1 MHVGVDVL
9 SPGYASGQAK
19 VLKAL
24 HVDTSTWFKAE
35 IA

>member
-1 MHVGVDVL
+1 VGVDVL
-9 SPGYASGQAK
+9 SPGCASGQAK

-24 HVDTSTWFKAE
+24 RVDASTWSKAE